1 MPAPPWLCCTLFV
14 APENIEIAADWLR
27 ERGAQGVQI
36 DDTQIQISQS
46 EDAVLLPRETARVI
60 GYFSDSNTNL
70 NFDASFD
77 AEIEVETLPTQD
89 WATQWREN
97 FPPLEI
103 GRFLIVPT
111 WENAPESEKIA
122 LKLDPGL
129 AFGTGQ
135 HPTTHLCLEI
145 LGERLPGQ
153 NQPKLLD
160 VGCGSGILSLAAAKL
175 GARVVAS
182 DLDEWCIQA
191 TRENAFLNEVE
202 VETHLE
208 ADLKWVQTPFP
219 FVIANLMSDL
229 LIKLAPELA
238 RVTQNG
244 GILMVSG
251 ISAPRADEVEAAIQN
266 AAFQTLEKR
275 EREGQTQSQ
284 NDENWR
290 EKWTAFVFQKGE
302 VGM

>member
-1 MPAPPWLCCTLFV
+1 MPTPNWLCCTLEV
-14 APENIEIAADWLR
+14 APENVEIAADWLR
-27 ERGAQGVQI
+27 ERGAEGVQI
-36 DDTQIQISQS
+36 DDTRIQISQS
-46 EDAVLLPRETARVI
+46 EDAVLLPSEQARVI
-60 GYFSDSNTNL
+60 GYFCDADTDLSAPNL
-70 NFDASFD
+70 SFE
-77 AEIEVETLPTQD
+77 AQICVETLPTQD

-111 WENAPESEKIA
+111 WEEAPESDKIA
-122 LKLDPGL
+122 LRLDPGL

-145 LGERLPGQ
+145 LGERLQGKSGE
-153 NQPKLLD
+153 KLLD

-175 GARVVAS
+175 GARVTAS

-191 TRENAFLNEVE
+191 TNENAQGNEVE
-202 VETHLE
+202 VETHL
-208 ADLKWVQTPFP
+208 AANLGWIQAPFP

-229 LIKLAPELA
+229 LIKLAPDLA

-244 GILMVSG
+244 GVLMVSG
-251 ISAPRADEVEAAIQN
+251 ISAPRADEVEAAIQKEG
-266 AAFQTLEKR
+266 FQTLEKR

-284 NDENWR
+284 NDQNWR
-290 EKWTAFVFQKGE
+290 EKWTAFAFKKDG
-302 VGM
+302 G